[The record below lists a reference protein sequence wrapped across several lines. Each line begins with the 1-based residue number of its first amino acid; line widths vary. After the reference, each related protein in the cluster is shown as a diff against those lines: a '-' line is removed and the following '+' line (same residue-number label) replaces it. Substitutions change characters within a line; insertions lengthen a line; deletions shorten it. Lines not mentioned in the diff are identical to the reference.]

1 MIVIDASAAIEALA
15 ARDPSPELLRRL
27 DGDDDLR
34 APHLLDIEF
43 ASGLRR
49 LVAASELSAERAS
62 DALLDL
68 HALRVVRYPH
78 LTLVDRI
85 WELRS
90 WLTAYD
96 AAYVALAEVLR
107 IPLVTCDARL
117 ARSTGHRAVIE
128 LFAPGA

>member
-1 MIVIDASAAIEALA
+1 MIVVDASAALEALA
-15 ARDPSPELLRRL
+15 ARDPSPELIHRL
-27 DGDDDLR
+27 DDDLR
-34 APHLLDIEF
+34 APHLIDIEF

-49 LVAASELSAERAS
+49 LVAVRELSAERAA

-90 WLTAYD
+90 RLTAYD
-96 AAYVALAEVLR
+96 AAYVALAEILQA
-107 IPLVTCDARL
+107 PLVTCDARL
-117 ARSTGHRAVIE
+117 ARATGHDAVIE
-128 LFAPGA
+128 LFAPESPS